1 MKQIMEDMNCITQK
15 VLKKKAKKQSELR
28 MLLNNPRIEDTK
40 IRFNFT
46 MAGLCFFLY
55 LFASNWNGILKCV
68 YIFQFIDFNQ
78 SYYHSAKLSSLIQN
92 VLKRNKFRFKKRD
105 EILLFNSSWNVMIG
119 SQDTDLAL
127 DMNGI
132 HQVLTLAVDI
142 NLIGDDIGIIERNSR
157 MLLNAYKGLGLAVNI
172 RKN

>member
-1 MKQIMEDMNCITQK
+1 
-15 VLKKKAKKQSELR
+15 
-28 MLLNNPRIEDTK
+28 MLHNNPRIEDTK

-119 SQDTDLAL
+119 S
-127 DMNGI
+127 
-132 HQVLTLAVDI
+132 
-142 NLIGDDIGIIERNSR
+142 
-157 MLLNAYKGLGLAVNI
+157 
-172 RKN
+172 